1 MDVEIKTAYTIS
13 EHMLDSC
20 DDKIDELTKDV
31 QKQLDNI
38 FGKGNLKVFNVLPE
52 DSYSINSNNII
63 YEREFEDYNLYR
75 RFFKRFIIVKGKTN
89 GNEFKG
95 SDEEIRKSTI
105 ACIDWILGNF
115 ILQVNM
121 DINNIEY
128 YNDTLLSHLEELD
141 DKYKYTP
148 IKRVFVIA
156 SYFIVERLLFVY
168 EFIAELIKSDT
179 EYINKIELETKNKP
193 YIIDAMKKL
202 DPTNVMDDS
211 YIPYT
216 ELERFVKTVS
226 DFYSNSWKDGE

>member
-1 MDVEIKTAYTIS
+1 MDVEIKKEYTIS

-31 QKQLDNI
+31 QKQLDDV
-38 FGKGNLKVFNVLPE
+38 FGKGNLKVFTVLPE
-52 DSYSINSNNII
+52 DSYSINSDNVI

-75 RFFKRFIIVKGKTN
+75 RFFKRLIIVKGRTDDTK
-89 GNEFKG
+89 FKG
-95 SDEEIRKSTI
+95 TDEEIRKSTI
-105 ACIDWILGNF
+105 MCINWILGNF

-193 YIIDAMKKL
+193 YIIDAIKKL

-216 ELERFVKTVS
+216 ELERFIKTVS